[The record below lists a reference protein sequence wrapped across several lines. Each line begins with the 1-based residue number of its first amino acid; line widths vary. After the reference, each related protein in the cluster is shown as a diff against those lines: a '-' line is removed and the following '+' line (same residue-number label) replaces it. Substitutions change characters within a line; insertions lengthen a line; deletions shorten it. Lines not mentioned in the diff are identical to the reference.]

1 MIINKNKLILTNEL
15 LILFSQILNE
25 SRGEK

>member
-15 LILFSQILNE
+15 LIQFSQKVNE
-25 SRGEK
+25 FRSKT